1 LKLARGLEA
10 AGVRI
15 LGTSPDSIDCA
26 EDRERFGALL
36 ADVSLPHPPNGVARS
51 TAEARA
57 VAASIGY
64 PVLVRPS
71 YVLGGRA
78 MEIVYEES
86 SLDRYMESAAAVS
99 PEHPVLV
106 DRFLEGAIEVDCD
119 AVFDGTELYIGGVL
133 EHIEEAG
140 IHSGDSACTLP
151 PFTLGDE
158 EVAEVISHT
167 RALAEALEVRGLIN
181 IQFAVRDGRV
191 FVLEANPRASRTVPF
206 TSKATGVPVAK
217 IAARVIAGSSLKEL
231 QDEGLL
237 PHRRVGHEGL
247 RHVAVKEAVMPF
259 ERFPGVDTVLGP
271 EMRSTGEVMGID
283 ATFGAA
289 FAKAEIAAGVR
300 LPLKG
305 TVFISVSN
313 PDKRSVIF
321 PAKRLEDLGFQLAAT
336 TGTGRVLQRA
346 GVRVEIVPK
355 LSGPQ
360 TNGKKNVVEKIS
372 SGEIEMVFNT
382 PFGRGARSDG
392 YFIRTAA
399 VAAGVPCITTM
410 AGMAAA
416 VQGIEASILGTVEVR
431 SLQEHLAEVD
441 A

>member
-1 LKLARGLEA
+1 
-10 AGVRI
+10 
-15 LGTSPDSIDCA
+15 
-26 EDRERFGALL
+26 
-36 ADVSLPHPPNGVARS
+36 
-51 TAEARA
+51 
-57 VAASIGY
+57 
-64 PVLVRPS
+64 
-71 YVLGGRA
+71 
-78 MEIVYEES
+78 
-86 SLDRYMESAAAVS
+86 
-99 PEHPVLV
+99 
-106 DRFLEGAIEVDCD
+106 
-119 AVFDGTELYIGGVL
+119 
-133 EHIEEAG
+133 
-140 IHSGDSACTLP
+140 
-151 PFTLGDE
+151 
-158 EVAEVISHT
+158 
-167 RALAEALEVRGLIN
+167 
-181 IQFAVRDGRV
+181 
-191 FVLEANPRASRTVPF
+191 
-206 TSKATGVPVAK
+206 
-217 IAARVIAGSSLKEL
+217 
-231 QDEGLL
+231 
-237 PHRRVGHEGL
+237 
-247 RHVAVKEAVMPF
+247 VAVKEAVMPF

-321 PAKRLEDLGFQLAAT
+321 PAKRLEDLGFHLAAT
-336 TGTGRVLQRA
+336 AGTGRVLQRA
-346 GVRVEIVPK
+346 GVEVEIVPK

-360 TNGKKNVVEKIS
+360 IAGRKNVAEKIAA
-372 SGEIEMVFNT
+372 GEIEMVFNT

-416 VQGIEASILGTVEVR
+416 VQGIEASVLGNVGVR

>member
-1 LKLARGLEA
+1 
-10 AGVRI
+10 
-15 LGTSPDSIDCA
+15 
-26 EDRERFGALL
+26 
-36 ADVSLPHPPNGVARS
+36 
-51 TAEARA
+51 
-57 VAASIGY
+57 
-64 PVLVRPS
+64 
-71 YVLGGRA
+71 
-78 MEIVYEES
+78 
-86 SLDRYMESAAAVS
+86 
-99 PEHPVLV
+99 LV

-119 AVFDGTELYIGGVL
+119 AVFDGKDLYVGGVL

-151 PFTLGDE
+151 PFTLGDD
-158 EVAEVISHT
+158 EVAEVIAHT

-217 IAARVIAGSSLKEL
+217 VAARVIAGASVSEL
-231 QDEGLL
+231 EAEGLL
-237 PHRRVGHEGL
+237 PGRRVGHDSL
-247 RHVAVKEAVMPF
+247 DHVAVKEAVMPF
-259 ERFPGVDTVLGP
+259 ERFPGVDTLLGP

-289 FAKAEIAAGVR
+289 FAKAEIAAGVQ

-321 PAKRLEDLGFQLAAT
+321 PAKRLEDLGFHLAAT

-346 GVRVEIVPK
+346 GVKVEIVPK

-360 TNGKKNVVEKIS
+360 IDGRKNVVEKIS

-392 YFIRTAA
+392 YGIRTAA

-416 VQGIEASILGTVEVR
+416 VQGIEASVRGAVEVR